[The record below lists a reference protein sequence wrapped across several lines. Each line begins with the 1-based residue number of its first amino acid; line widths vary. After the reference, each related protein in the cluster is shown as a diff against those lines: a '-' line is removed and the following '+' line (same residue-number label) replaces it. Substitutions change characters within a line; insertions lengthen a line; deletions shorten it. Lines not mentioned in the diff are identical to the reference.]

1 MIRRTFAALACLLAL
16 PASAQTETPV
26 RYRLDVIYS
35 WSAATHPDRF
45 PADAHIARLFGVPH
59 AKRYVLFRDGNTA
72 SSGVILMAENGRD
85 TVLQA
90 EWTEAARK
98 DRVGVPFEAPDLAVL
113 PGAVSVEFETTADRP
128 FVSFVSM
135 IAPSPDWFTGLAS
148 VDLQEGDVWRDSI
161 TLPLWAW
168 DAGSDSG
175 ETYASENAE
184 VQPRQSVRLL
194 TAPQFF
200 GEEGLQ
206 AVGQAVLTRVE

>member
-1 MIRRTFAALACLLAL
+1 MILRPSLALACLLSL
-16 PASAQTETPV
+16 PASAQTGTPV
-26 RYRLDVIYS
+26 RYRLDVTYS

-45 PADAHIARLFGVPH
+45 PANAHMARLFGVPH

-90 EWTEAARK
+90 EWAEGARR
-98 DRVGVPFEAPDLAVL
+98 DRVGLPFEAPDLAVL
-113 PGAVSVEFETTADRP
+113 PGAVSVEFEATAELP
-128 FVSFVSM
+128 YVSFVSM
-135 IAPSPDWFTGLAS
+135 IAPSPDWFTGVAS
-148 VDLQEGDVWRDSI
+148 VSLQDGDVWRDSI
-161 TLPLWAW
+161 TVPLWAW

-175 ETYASENAE
+175 ETYDAENAE

-200 GEEGLQ
+200 GDGGLR